1 MRTCPQCA
9 AENPPHARFCLEC
22 GTSFEAGTAESR
34 RVVTVL
40 FCDVTGSTELG
51 HRHDPE
57 QLRRVMLR
65 YAQEARTVI
74 ERHGGTVEKFIGDA
88 VMAVFGIP
96 VVHEDDALRAAR
108 AGLELRAAVGRL
120 NEELEREVGVTIR
133 TRTGINSGQ
142 VIAGDDSR
150 GEGFVTGDA
159 VNVAKRLEEAAPP
172 GEILIGGETYRLVRD
187 AVRAQALDPLQ
198 VAGKPERI
206 AAYQLLA
213 VLPGALPHA
222 RRFDSP
228 MVGRERELA
237 LLESAFA
244 RTMRERSCH
253 LFTVYGSAGV
263 GKSRLLGEA
272 LTQIGPNAKVLR
284 GACLPYGEGITFWPV
299 VEIIKQATGISED
312 DPEDEA
318 RRKIAMLLEDVETA
332 GVVIERLAEVVG
344 LAGKAGTAE
353 EGFWAVRKLFESL
366 AQKQPLIIVFDD
378 MNWAEPTLLD
388 LVEHVAEWSRD
399 APILLVCLTRPEI
412 VEQRPGWAGG
422 KWNAT
427 SIFLEPL
434 SDQESALLI
443 GNLVGETVFD
453 DAVRARIQEAAAG
466 NPLYVE
472 EMVSM
477 LMDEGVLHR
486 ENGRW
491 VVAGDLSQVRV
502 PSSIQ
507 VLLASRLDQLAGPE
521 RRLLERA
528 AVEGNVFHHAAVEAL
543 ATADDRE
550 SVDRTLQ
557 ALVRKEL
564 VRPERPAFTGE
575 EGFRFRHPLIREAAY
590 EALPKQ
596 TRGDL
601 HEAYAAWLEGRA
613 GEYEEI
619 RGYHLEQAF
628 LYRGQLRPPS
638 EQDRHLGGR
647 ASALLGSAGRRA
659 LSRGDVPAAVDLLE
673 RAASLLPD
681 GSDERLELLPELAA
695 ALGEAGELARAESF
709 VDEAVAGGRSAGIRH
724 VELAG
729 LIERASLLMLSDPA
743 ATDELREE
751 VEAAVPALEELGDD
765 RILASARAVLGLR
778 FGLWKGRVAWG
789 EEQLELALGDARRA
803 GDRRQEA
810 SILNML
816 CFAAVNGPT
825 PVSEAVRRIGEIG
838 EAARGDR
845 LVQAG
850 VARHLAL
857 LEARRRGFDEARLL
871 AARAQATYEELG
883 MELVARATGAFAHGE
898 IELLAGDYEA
908 AERELRAGA
917 TALERM
923 GERGYL
929 SSISAYLAET
939 VYRLGRLDEAEG
951 LARGS
956 LERASEDDLWS
967 QALSR
972 GTLAKVLAHGG
983 AFDEAERYG
992 RTAVVLVGDTDA
1004 LDLHGTAL
1012 LDLAEVLQHAGR
1024 HEEAAENA
1032 ERALRNFEQKEN
1044 EVSAERARAL
1054 LAAAARPLTASEGP
1068 ADRSS

>member
-1 MRTCPQCA
+1 MV
-9 AENPPHARFCLEC
+9 
-22 GTSFEAGTAESR
+22 S
-34 RVVTVL
+34 VL
-40 FCDVTGSTELG
+40 FCDVTGSTALG
-51 HRHDPE
+51 DRHDPE
-57 QLRRVMLR
+57 QLRRVLMR
-65 YAQEARTVI
+65 YASEARRVI
-74 ERHGGTVEKFIGDA
+74 ERHGGRVEKFIGDA

-108 AGLELRAAVGRL
+108 AGIELRAALDVL
-120 NEELEREVGVTIR
+120 NEELEREVGITIR
-133 TRTGINSGQ
+133 TRTGINSGE

-150 GEGFVTGDA
+150 GEGFVTGDP
-159 VNVAKRLEEAAPP
+159 VNVAKRLEESARP
-172 GEILIGGETYRLVRD
+172 GEILIGGETYGLVRD
-187 AVRAQALDPLQ
+187 AVRAEALDPLE

-206 AAYQLLA
+206 AAYRLLE
-213 VLPGALPHA
+213 VMPGALPHA

-228 MVGRERELA
+228 MVGRERELT

-244 RTMRERSCH
+244 RTTSERSCH

-272 LTQIGPNAKVLR
+272 LTVIGPDAKVLR

-299 VEIIKQATGISED
+299 VEILKQATGIAEG

-318 RRKIAMLLEDVETA
+318 RRKIATLLDEVETA
-332 GVVIERLAEVVG
+332 GVVVERLAEVVG
-344 LAGKAGTAE
+344 LAGVAGTAE

-366 AQKQPLIIVFDD
+366 AQKQPLIVVFDD

-399 APILLVCLTRPEI
+399 APILLVCLTRPELLD
-412 VEQRPGWAGG
+412 VRPGWGGG

-434 SDQESALLI
+434 SDQESGVLI
-443 GNLVGETVFD
+443 GNLVGEALFD

-477 LMDEGVLHR
+477 LVDDGVLQR
-486 ENGRW
+486 ANGRW
-491 VVAGDLSQVRV
+491 VVEGDLSQVRV

-507 VLLASRLDQLAGPE
+507 VLLASRLDQLAAAE

-528 AVEGNVFHHAAVEAL
+528 AVEGNVFHRAAVDML
-543 ATADDRE
+543 TAPDERADI
-550 SVDRTLQ
+550 DRTLQ
-557 ALVRKEL
+557 SLVRKEL
-564 VRPERPAFTGE
+564 VRPGRAAFTGE
-575 EGFRFRHPLIREAAY
+575 EGFGFRHPLIREAAY

-596 TRGDL
+596 VRGDL
-601 HEAYAAWLEGRA
+601 HEAYAAWLEGRPD
-613 GEYEEI
+613 EYEEI

-628 LYRGQLRPPS
+628 LYRGQLRPVS
-638 EQDRHLGGR
+638 EQDRGLGAR

-681 GSDERLELLPELAA
+681 GSGERLELLPELAA
-695 ALGEAGELARAESF
+695 ALGEAGELARAEGL
-709 VDEAVAGGRSAGIRH
+709 VDEAVAGARSAGNRH

-729 LIERASLLMLSDPA
+729 LIERAALLVLSNPA
-743 ATDELREE
+743 ATDELLEE
-751 VEAAVPALEELGDD
+751 IEAAVPVLEGLGDD

-789 EEQLELALGDARRA
+789 EQQLELALGDARRA

-810 SILNML
+810 SILSRL
-816 CFAAVNGPT
+816 CFAAANGPT
-825 PVSEAVRRIGEIG
+825 PVSEAVRRIREIG
-838 EAARGDR
+838 ETAHGDR

-850 VARHLAL
+850 VARNLAP
-857 LEARRRGFDEARLL
+857 LEARRRHFDEARLL
-871 AARAQATYEELG
+871 VARARATYEELG
-883 MELVARATGAFAHGE
+883 MELVARATSALAYGE
-898 IELLAGDYEA
+898 VELLAGDYEA
-908 AERELRAGA
+908 AERELREGA

-929 SSISAYLAET
+929 SSVSAFLAET
-939 VYRLGRLDEAEG
+939 VYRRGRLDEAEE
-951 LARGS
+951 LARRS
-956 LERASEDDLWS
+956 LERASDDDLWS

-972 GTLAKVLAHGG
+972 GTLAKVLARGG
-983 AFDEAERYG
+983 VFDEAERYA
-992 RTAVVLVGDTDA
+992 RTAVELVENTDA

-1012 LDLAEVLQHAGR
+1012 SDLAEVLHQAGR
-1024 HEEAAENA
+1024 EEEAATHA
-1032 ERALRNFEQKEN
+1032 ESALRIFESKEN
-1044 EVSAERARAL
+1044 DISAERARAL
-1054 LAAAARPLTASEGP
+1054 SAAAAPRVTASEGP
-1068 ADRSS
+1068 GDRAS

>member
-1 MRTCPQCA
+1 M
-9 AENPPHARFCLEC
+9 
-22 GTSFEAGTAESR
+22 
-34 RVVTVL
+34 VTVL

-65 YAQEARTVI
+65 YAHEARTVI
-74 ERHGGTVEKFIGDA
+74 ERHGGKVEKFIGDA
-88 VMAVFGIP
+88 VMAVFGTPI
-96 VVHEDDALRAAR
+96 VHEDDALRAAR

-120 NEELEREVGVTIR
+120 NEELEREVGVTIQ
-133 TRTGINSGQ
+133 TRTGINSGE

-159 VNVAKRLEEAAPP
+159 VNVAKRLEESAPP

-187 AVRAQALDPLQ
+187 AVRAQALDPIQ
-198 VAGKPERI
+198 VAGKPDRI

-213 VLPGALPHA
+213 VMPGALPHA

-228 MVGRERELA
+228 MVGRERELV

-244 RTMRERSCH
+244 RTTRERSCH

-272 LTQIGPNAKVLR
+272 LTVIGPNAKVLR

-299 VEIIKQATGISED
+299 VEILKQATGISED
-312 DPEDEA
+312 DSEDEA
-318 RRKIAMLLEDVETA
+318 RRKIAMLLEEAETA
-332 GVVIERLAEVVG
+332 GVVVERLAEVVG
-344 LAGKAGTAE
+344 LAGTAGTVE

-366 AQKQPLIIVFDD
+366 AQTQPLIVVFDD

-388 LVEHVAEWSRD
+388 LVEHVAQWSRD
-399 APILLVCLTRPEI
+399 APILLVCLTRPEL

-422 KWNAT
+422 TWNAT

-434 SDQESALLI
+434 SDQESGALI
-443 GNLVGETVFD
+443 GNLVGEAVFD

-477 LMDEGVLHR
+477 LMDEGVLQR
-486 ENGRW
+486 ANGRW
-491 VVAGDLSQVRV
+491 IVAGDLSQVRV

-528 AVEGNVFHHAAVEAL
+528 AVEGNVFHRAAVEEL
-543 ATADDRE
+543 ATSDDRE
-550 SVDRTLQ
+550 DVDRTLQ

-590 EALPKQ
+590 DALPKQ
-596 TRGDL
+596 VRGDL
-601 HEAYAAWLEGRA
+601 HESYAAWLEGRA

-628 LYRGQLRPPS
+628 LYRGQLRPVS
-638 EQDRHLGGR
+638 EQDRRLGAR

-673 RAASLLPD
+673 RAVSLLPD
-681 GSDERLELLPELAA
+681 EAGERLELLPELSA
-695 ALGEAGELARAESF
+695 ALGEAGELVVAAGL
-709 VDEAVAGGRSAGIRH
+709 VDEAVAGARSAGNRR

-743 ATDELREE
+743 ATDELLEE
-751 VEAAVPALEELGDD
+751 VEAAVPVLEELGDD

-789 EEQLELALGDARRA
+789 EQRLELALGDARRA

-810 SILNML
+810 SILSWL
-816 CFAAVNGPT
+816 CFAAAQGPT
-825 PVSEAVRRIGEIG
+825 PVSEAVRRITEIG
-838 EAARGDR
+838 ESAHGNR

-850 VARHLAL
+850 VARYLAP
-857 LEARRRGFDEARLL
+857 LEARRRRFDEARLL
-871 AARAQATYEELG
+871 VARARATYEELG
-883 MELVARATGAFAHGE
+883 MELLARATSALAYGE

-917 TALERM
+917 TALEGM

-929 SSISAYLAET
+929 SSVSAYLAET
-939 VYRLGRLDEAEG
+939 VYRLGRLDEAEE
-951 LARGS
+951 LARQS

-972 GTLAKVLAHGG
+972 GTLAKVLARGG
-983 AFDEAERYG
+983 VVDEAERCA
-992 RTAVVLVGDTDA
+992 RTAVELVVDTDA

-1012 LDLAEVLQHAGR
+1012 LDLAEVLQLSGR
-1024 HEEAAENA
+1024 EEEAAAHA
-1032 ERALRNFEQKEN
+1032 ERALHIFELKEN
-1044 EVSAERARAL
+1044 DISAERARVF
-1054 LAAAARPLTASEGP
+1054 LAATAAPFTASEGEG
-1068 ADRSS
+1068 DRAS

>member
-1 MRTCPQCA
+1 M
-9 AENPPHARFCLEC
+9 
-22 GTSFEAGTAESR
+22 
-34 RVVTVL
+34 VTVL
-40 FCDVTGSTELG
+40 FCDVTGSTALG
-51 HRHDPE
+51 DRHDPE

-65 YAQEARTVI
+65 YAREARTVI
-74 ERHGGTVEKFIGDA
+74 GRHGGKVEKFIGDA

-108 AGLELRAAVGRL
+108 AGIELRAALGRL
-120 NEELEREVGVTIR
+120 NEELVHEVGITIQ
-133 TRTGINSGQ
+133 TRTGINSGE

-159 VNVAKRLEEAAPP
+159 VNVAKRLEESAAP

-187 AVRAQALDPLQ
+187 AVRAEELSPLE

-206 AAYQLLA
+206 AAYRLLD
-213 VLPGALPHA
+213 VTPGALPHA

-228 MVGRERELA
+228 MVGREREFA
-237 LLESAFA
+237 LLQSAFA
-244 RTMRERSCH
+244 RATGERSCH

-272 LTQIGPNAKVLR
+272 LRVIGPDATVLR
-284 GACLPYGEGITFWPV
+284 GACLPYGDGITFWPV
-299 VEIIKQATGISED
+299 VEILKQATGIAED
-312 DPEDEA
+312 DPEDQA
-318 RRKIAMLLEDVETA
+318 RRKIATLLEDVETA
-332 GVVIERLAEVVG
+332 GVVVERLAEFVG
-344 LAGKAGTAE
+344 LAGVAGTVE

-366 AQKQPLIIVFDD
+366 AQKQPLIVVFDD
-378 MNWAEPTLLD
+378 LNWAEPTLLD

-399 APILLVCLTRPEI
+399 APILLVCLTRPELLE
-412 VEQRPGWAGG
+412 VRPGWGGG

-434 SDQESALLI
+434 SNEESGVLI
-443 GNLVGETVFD
+443 GNLVGEDVFD
-453 DAVRARIQEAAAG
+453 AAARARIEEAAAG

-477 LMDEGVLHR
+477 LMDEGVLRRADGH
-486 ENGRW
+486 W
-491 VVAGDLSQVRV
+491 VVAGDLSEVRV

-507 VLLASRLDQLAGPE
+507 VLLASRLDQLAGAE

-528 AVEGNVFHHAAVEAL
+528 AVEGNVFHRAAVEAL
-543 ATADDRE
+543 AAPDERAG
-550 SVDRTLQ
+550 VDRTLQ

-564 VRPERPAFTGE
+564 VRPGRPAFTGE
-575 EGFRFRHPLIREAAY
+575 EGFCFRHPLIREAAY

-596 TRGDL
+596 ARGDL

-619 RGYHLEQAF
+619 HGYHLEQAF
-628 LYRGQLRPPS
+628 LYRAQLRPIS
-638 EQDRHLGGR
+638 AEDRRLGAR
-647 ASALLGSAGRRA
+647 ASKLLGSAGRRA

-681 GSDERLELLPELAA
+681 GSRERLELLPELAA
-695 ALGEAGELARAESF
+695 ALGDAGELARARDL
-709 VDEAVAGGRSAGIRH
+709 VDEAVAGARSAGIRQ
-724 VELAG
+724 VELSG
-729 LIERASLLMLSDPA
+729 LIERAALLMLSDPA
-743 ATDELREE
+743 ATDALLEE
-751 VEAAVPALEELGDD
+751 VEAAVPVLEELGDD
-765 RILASARAVLGLR
+765 RILASARALLGLR

-789 EEQLELALGDARRA
+789 EQELELALGDAHRA

-810 SILNML
+810 SILSWL
-816 CFAAVNGPT
+816 CFAAAHGPT
-825 PVSEAVRRIGEIG
+825 PVSEAVRRIREIG
-838 EAARGDR
+838 EAAHGDR
-845 LVQAG
+845 LVEAG
-850 VARHLAL
+850 VARYLAP
-857 LEARRRGFDEARLL
+857 LEARRRRFDEARLL
-871 AARAQATYEELG
+871 VARARVTYEELG
-883 MELVARATGAFAHGE
+883 MELHARAANALAYGE

-929 SSISAYLAET
+929 SSVSAYLAET
-939 VYRLGRLDEAEG
+939 VYRLGRLDEAEE
-951 LARGS
+951 LARRS

-972 GTLAKVLAHGG
+972 GTLAKVLARSG
-983 AFDEAERYG
+983 AFDEAERYA
-992 RTAVVLVGDTDA
+992 RTAVELVEDTDA

-1012 LDLAEVLQHAGR
+1012 LDLAEVLHHAGR
-1024 HEEAAENA
+1024 EEETAAHTEH
-1032 ERALRNFEQKEN
+1032 ALRIFELKEN
-1044 EVSAERARAL
+1044 DISAERARAL
-1054 LAAAARPLTASEGP
+1054 LAAATKTPPLTASEGP
-1068 ADRSS
+1068 GDRAS

>member
-1 MRTCPQCA
+1 M
-9 AENPPHARFCLEC
+9 
-22 GTSFEAGTAESR
+22 
-34 RVVTVL
+34 VTVL

-57 QLRRVMLR
+57 LLRQVMLR

-74 ERHGGTVEKFIGDA
+74 ERHGGRVEKFIGDA

-120 NEELEREVGVTIR
+120 NEELEREVGVTIQI
-133 TRTGINSGQ
+133 RTGINSGE

-159 VNVAKRLEEAAPP
+159 VNVAKRLEESAPP
-172 GEILIGGETYRLVRD
+172 GEILIGGETYLLVRD
-187 AVRAQALDPLQ
+187 AVRAQALDPLR
-198 VAGKPERI
+198 VAGKPDRI

-237 LLESAFA
+237 LLESAFE
-244 RTMRERSCH
+244 RTTRERSCH

-272 LTQIGPNAKVLR
+272 LTVIGPNAKVLR

-299 VEIIKQATGISED
+299 VEILKQATGISED
-312 DPEDEA
+312 DPEDKA
-318 RRKIAMLLEDVETA
+318 RRKISSLLEDVETA
-332 GVVIERLAEVVG
+332 GVVVERLAEVVG
-344 LAGKAGTAE
+344 LAGIAGTAE

-366 AQKQPLIIVFDD
+366 AQKQPLIVVFDD

-399 APILLVCLTRPEI
+399 APILLVCLTRPEL

-434 SDQESALLI
+434 SNQESAALI
-443 GNLVGETVFD
+443 GNLVGEAVFD
-453 DAVRARIQEAAAG
+453 DVARARIQEAAAG

-477 LMDEGVLHR
+477 LMDEGVLQR
-486 ENGRW
+486 VNGRW
-491 VVAGDLSQVRV
+491 IVAGDLSQVRV

-528 AVEGNVFHHAAVEAL
+528 AVEGNVFHRAAVDAL
-543 ATADDRE
+543 AGSGDRE
-550 SVDRTLQ
+550 NVDRTLQ

-564 VRPERPAFTGE
+564 VRPERPNFAGE

-596 TRGDL
+596 VRGDL
-601 HEAYAAWLEGRA
+601 HEMYAAWLEGRA
-613 GEYEEI
+613 EYEEI

-628 LYRGQLRPPS
+628 LYRGQLRPAS
-638 EQDRHLGGR
+638 EEDRRLGAR

-673 RAASLLPD
+673 RAVLLLPD
-681 GSDERLELLPELAA
+681 GSGERLELLPELAA
-695 ALGEAGELARAESF
+695 ALGEAGELARAEGF
-709 VDEAVAGGRSAGIRH
+709 VDEAVNGAKKAGLRH

-743 ATDELREE
+743 ATDELLDE
-751 VEAAVPALEELGDD
+751 VEAAVPVLEELGDD

-789 EEQLELALGDARRA
+789 GEQLELALGDARRA

-810 SILNML
+810 SILTWL
-816 CFAAVNGPT
+816 CFAAAHGPT
-825 PVSEAVRRIGEIG
+825 PVSEAARRIGEIG
-838 EAARGDR
+838 EGAPGDR

-850 VARHLAL
+850 VARYLAP
-857 LEARRRGFDEARLL
+857 LEARRRRFDEARLL
-871 AARAQATYEELG
+871 VARARATYEELG
-883 MELVARATGAFAHGE
+883 MELIARATGALVHGE

-929 SSISAYLAET
+929 SSVSAYLAET
-939 VYRLGRLDEAEG
+939 VYRLGRLDEAEELG
-951 LARGS
+951 RTS
-956 LERASEDDLWS
+956 LDRASEDDLWS

-972 GTLAKVLAHGG
+972 GTLAKVLARSGD
-983 AFDEAERYG
+983 FDEAERYA
-992 RTAVVLVGDTDA
+992 RTAVELVEDTDA

-1024 HEEAAENA
+1024 QGEAVANA
-1032 ERALRNFEQKEN
+1032 EGALRIFEQKEN
-1044 EVSAERARAL
+1044 DISSERARAL
-1054 LAAAARPLTASEGP
+1054 LAAVRPVTASEGP
-1068 ADRSS
+1068 GDRAS